1 MYSVFIW
8 FVLCTIKLQQL
19 RARIRIFFFTISSQK
34 LKDQGESFVREG
46 SAGDPEV
53 SLLELMKQGVTLAV

>member
-1 MYSVFIW
+1 MYYVLIW
-8 FVLCTIKLQQL
+8 FVLYTIKVQQL
-19 RARIRIFFFTISSQK
+19 RTIRIFFTIISQN
-34 LKDQGESFVREG
+34 LKDQGKSFVPES